1 MATTD
6 NPNTFETEQVQPTE
20 LELLAQRMENYSIPL
35 KPATAQATL
44 ATVTRGLE
52 KGMFKIEELDAIITI
67 REEVNKGII
76 DYNGAMKMA
85 QERMQILQQEEIIKQ
100 QEDIAKAMEAER
112 VKTADERLLRKRT
125 QDRLKVME
133 EALAKAGLS
142 IDLDGDGVIGLP
154 SGESTTPLTETEQ
167 QRVDQIIADTPAPT
181 PAPKTTSSAFKM
193 ARMLNPVTEPT
204 QEPYIPLDTP
214 QSHTKVET
222 TIAPISTDED
232 FVEKVD
238 EVKKSFSEFVED
250 EVTQTIELP
259 VEPVNEDAII
269 SGEST
274 EAFLD
279 EVERVNEVADADEM
293 DLTDEVPPTIVN
305 EVAPT
310 PPPFVT
316 GGNAPNITGM
326 VGNTPNIKAKVDE
339 VDELDQFEQD
349 LIDEEQF
356 NQSFAEVDEPVI
368 EEPTLDVGYEQPVL
382 GENDVVIKQDQIKT
396 IENYEDLEAEEEF
409 EEVVIP
415 NRNDLEKMTK
425 AQIEKSAEK
434 LSFSVNPTDTKSVM
448 IDTYES
454 QANALIESLT
464 EGNEFVSS
472 TEEDLDNGNE
482 DRRDGGYF

>member
-6 NPNTFETEQVQPTE
+6 TPNTFESEQVQPTE

-67 REEVNKGII
+67 REEVNKGLI
-76 DYNGAMKMA
+76 DYNGAIKMA
-85 QERMQILQQEEIIKQ
+85 QERMQVLQQEEIIKR

-112 VKTADERLLRKRT
+112 VKTADERQLRKRT

-181 PAPKTTSSAFKM
+181 PAPKSTSSAFKM

-222 TIAPISTDED
+222 TVAPILSDKEQ
-232 FVEKVD
+232 FEEKI
-238 EVKKSFSEFVED
+238 EEARKSFAEFVEP
-250 EVTQTIELP
+250 VELP

-269 SGEST
+269 RGAST

-279 EVERVNEVADADEM
+279 EVERVNEVADADQM
-293 DLTDEVPPTIVN
+293 DLSDDVPPTLVQ
-305 EVAPT
+305 ESPQVAP
-310 PPPFVT
+310 PPAPSFVT
-316 GGNAPNITGM
+316 GGNAPNITGI
-326 VGNTPNIKAKVDE
+326 VGNTPNIKAQVE
-339 VDELDQFEQD
+339 MDELDQVEQD

-356 NQSFAEVDEPVI
+356 NQSFASEVDEPVI

-382 GENDVVIKQDQIKT
+382 GENDVVIKSDQIKT

-415 NRNDLEKMTK
+415 NRADLEKMTK
-425 AQIEKSAEK
+425 EQISSSATK
-434 LSFSVNPTDTKSVM
+434 LSFNVDSKLSKSIM
-448 IDTYES
+448 IDTYET
-454 QANALIESLT
+454 QANELIESLT

-472 TEEDLDNGNE
+472 KEEDLENGDE

>member
-1 MATTD
+1 MATIET
-6 NPNTFETEQVQPTE
+6 PQTFESEEVQPTE
-20 LELLAQRMENYSIPL
+20 LERLVERMNNFTIPL

-44 ATVTRGLE
+44 TTVQRGLE
-52 KGMFKIEELDAIITI
+52 QGMFKIDELDAIITI
-67 REEVNKGII
+67 REEVNKGVIE
-76 DYNGAMKMA
+76 YNSQMKHA
-85 QERMQILQQEEIIKQ
+85 QERMQVLQQEAIVQQ

-112 VKTADERLLRKRT
+112 VKTADERQLRKRT
-125 QDRLKVME
+125 EDRLKVME

-167 QRVDQIIADTPAPT
+167 QRVDQIIADTPAPKPT
-181 PAPKTTSSAFKM
+181 KPTSSAFKM
-193 ARMLNPVTEPT
+193 ARMLNPQT
-204 QEPYIPLDTP
+204 
-214 QSHTKVET
+214 
-222 TIAPISTDED
+222 PISTDET
-232 FVEKVD
+232 FVEKVED
-238 EVKKSFSEFVED
+238 TKKAFSDFVE
-250 EVTQTIELP
+250 EETTQTIELP
-259 VEPVNEDAII
+259 VEPVNKDAII
-269 SGEST
+269 SGAST

-293 DLTDEVPPTIVN
+293 DLTDEVPPTVVD

-316 GGNAPNITGM
+316 GGNAPNITGI
-326 VGNTPNIKAKVDE
+326 VGNTPNIKATVDE
-339 VDELDQFEQD
+339 VDELDQVAMD

-356 NQSFAEVDEPVI
+356 NESFAE
-368 EEPTLDVGYEQPVL
+368 EEPTLDVGYEQPTL

-396 IENYEDLEAEEEF
+396 IENYEDLETEEEF

-415 NRNDLEKMTK
+415 NRSDLEKMTK
-425 AQIEKSAEK
+425 AQIKKSAEK
-434 LSFSVNPTDTKSVM
+434 LSFTVDTTDTKSVM

-454 QANALIESLT
+454 QANELIESLT

-472 TEEDLDNGNE
+472 TEEDLDNGDE

>member
-1 MATTD
+1 MATIET
-6 NPNTFETEQVQPTE
+6 PPTFETEQVQPTE
-20 LELLAQRMENYSIPL
+20 LERLVERMNNFSVPL

-44 ATVTRGLE
+44 TTVQRGLE
-52 KGMFKIEELDAIITI
+52 QGMFKIDELDAVISI

-76 DYNGAMKMA
+76 EYNSQMKMA
-85 QERMQILQQEEIIKQ
+85 QERMQTLQQEAIVQQ

-112 VKTADERLLRKRT
+112 TKTADERQLRKAT

-167 QRVDQIIADTPAPT
+167 QRVDQIIADTPAPK
-181 PAPKTTSSAFKM
+181 PASKPTSSAFKM
-193 ARMLNPVTEPT
+193 ARMMNPQT
-204 QEPYIPLDTP
+204 
-214 QSHTKVET
+214 S
-222 TIAPISTDED
+222 ISTDET
-232 FVEKVD
+232 FVEKVED
-238 EVKKSFSEFVED
+238 TKKAFSDFVE
-250 EVTQTIELP
+250 EEITQTIELP

-279 EVERVNEVADADEM
+279 EVERVNEVADADKM
-293 DLTDEVPPTIVN
+293 DLTDEVPPTVVN

-316 GGNAPNITGM
+316 GGNAPNITGI
-326 VGNTPNIKAKVDE
+326 VGNTPNIKATVDE

-356 NQSFAEVDEPVI
+356 NKSFEE
-368 EEPTLDVGYEQPVL
+368 EEPTLDVGYEQPTL
-382 GENDVVIKQDQIKT
+382 NENDVVIRQDQIKT
-396 IENYEDLEAEEEF
+396 IENYEDLETEEAF

-415 NRNDLEKMTK
+415 NRSDLEKMTK

-434 LSFSVNPTDTKSVM
+434 LSFTVNTTDTKSVM

-454 QANALIESLT
+454 QANELIESLT

-472 TEEDLDNGNE
+472 TEEDLDNGDE

>member
-6 NPNTFETEQVQPTE
+6 NPSTFETEQVQPTE
-20 LELLAQRMENYSIPL
+20 LELLAQRIENYSIPL

-52 KGMFKIEELDAIITI
+52 QGLFKIDELDAIITI

-85 QERMQILQQEEIIKQ
+85 QERMQVLQQEAIVQQ

-112 VKTADERLLRKRT
+112 VKTADERQLRKRT

-133 EALAKAGLS
+133 EALEKAGLS

-181 PAPKTTSSAFKM
+181 PAPKPTSSAFKM
-193 ARMLNPVTEPT
+193 ARMMNPVEEPVV
-204 QEPYIPLDTP
+204 PLDTP
-214 QSHTKVET
+214 QSHTVIPSPVENL
-222 TIAPISTDED
+222 SDKEE
-232 FVEKVD
+232 FEEKIND
-238 EVKKSFSEFVED
+238 ARKSFAEFVEP
-250 EVTQTIELP
+250 VELP

-274 EAFLD
+274 ESFLD
-279 EVERVNEVADADEM
+279 EVERVNEVADADQM
-293 DLTDEVPPTIVN
+293 DLTDDVPPTLVQ
-305 EVAPT
+305 ESPQVAP
-310 PPPFVT
+310 PPAPSFVT
-316 GGNAPNITGM
+316 GGNAPNITGI
-326 VGNTPNIKAKVDE
+326 VGNTPNIKAQVE
-339 VDELDQFEQD
+339 MDELDQFEQD

-356 NQSFAEVDEPVI
+356 NKSFESEVDEPVI

-415 NRNDLEKMTK
+415 NRSDLEKMTK
-425 AQIEKSAEK
+425 SQIEKSAEK
-434 LSFSVNPTDTKSVM
+434 LSFTVNPTDTKSVM

>member
-1 MATTD
+1 MATIET
-6 NPNTFETEQVQPTE
+6 PPTFETEQVQPTE
-20 LELLAQRMENYSIPL
+20 LERLVERMNNFSVPL

-44 ATVTRGLE
+44 TTVQRGLE
-52 KGMFKIEELDAIITI
+52 QGMFKIDELDAVISI

-76 DYNGAMKMA
+76 EYNSQMKIA
-85 QERMQILQQEEIIKQ
+85 QERMQTLQQEAIVQQ

-112 VKTADERLLRKRT
+112 TKTADERQLRKRT
-125 QDRLKVME
+125 EDRLKVME

-181 PAPKTTSSAFKM
+181 PAPKSTSSAFKM
-193 ARMLNPVTEPT
+193 ARMLNPQT
-204 QEPYIPLDTP
+204 
-214 QSHTKVET
+214 
-222 TIAPISTDED
+222 PISTDET
-232 FVEKVD
+232 FVEKVED
-238 EVKKSFSEFVED
+238 TKKAFSDFVE
-250 EVTQTIELP
+250 EEITQTIELP

-279 EVERVNEVADADEM
+279 EVERVNEVADADNM
-293 DLTDEVPPTIVN
+293 DLTDEVPPTVVD

-316 GGNAPNITGM
+316 GGNAPNITGI
-326 VGNTPNIKAKVDE
+326 VGNTPNIKATVDE

-356 NQSFAEVDEPVI
+356 NKSFEE
-368 EEPTLDVGYEQPVL
+368 EEPTLDVGYEQPTL

-396 IENYEDLEAEEEF
+396 IENYEDLETEEEF

-415 NRNDLEKMTK
+415 NRSDLEKMTK

-434 LSFSVNPTDTKSVM
+434 LSFTVNTTDTKSVM

-454 QANALIESLT
+454 QANELIESLT

-472 TEEDLDNGNE
+472 TEEDLDNGDE

>member
-1 MATTD
+1 
-6 NPNTFETEQVQPTE
+6 
-20 LELLAQRMENYSIPL
+20 
-35 KPATAQATL
+35 
-44 ATVTRGLE
+44 
-52 KGMFKIEELDAIITI
+52 
-67 REEVNKGII
+67 
-76 DYNGAMKMA
+76 
-85 QERMQILQQEEIIKQ
+85 
-100 QEDIAKAMEAER
+100 
-112 VKTADERLLRKRT
+112 
-125 QDRLKVME
+125 
-133 EALAKAGLS
+133 
-142 IDLDGDGVIGLP
+142 
-154 SGESTTPLTETEQ
+154 
-167 QRVDQIIADTPAPT
+167 
-181 PAPKTTSSAFKM
+181 
-193 ARMLNPVTEPT
+193 
-204 QEPYIPLDTP
+204 
-214 QSHTKVET
+214 
-222 TIAPISTDED
+222 
-232 FVEKVD
+232 
-238 EVKKSFSEFVED
+238 
-250 EVTQTIELP
+250 
-259 VEPVNEDAII
+259 
-269 SGEST
+269 
-274 EAFLD
+274 
-279 EVERVNEVADADEM
+279 
-293 DLTDEVPPTIVN
+293 
-305 EVAPT
+305 
-310 PPPFVT
+310 
-316 GGNAPNITGM
+316 M

>member
-1 MATTD
+1 MEQFDT
-6 NPNTFETEQVQPTE
+6 PPTFESEQVQPTE
-20 LELLAQRMENYSIPL
+20 MERLVDRMQNFSIGL
-35 KPATAQATL
+35 TPATAQATL

-52 KGMFKIEELDAIITI
+52 QGMFKIEELDAIITI

-76 DYNGAMKMA
+76 EYNGQMKQA
-85 QERMQILQQEEIIKQ
+85 QERMQVLQQEEVIKQ
-100 QEDIAKAMEAER
+100 QEEIANRIERER
-112 VKTADERLLRKRT
+112 VKVRDERQLRKST
-125 QDRLKVME
+125 QDRLKLME
-133 EALAKAGLS
+133 DALAKAGIT

-154 SGESTTPLTETEQ
+154 AGEVATPLTQTEQ
-167 QRVDQIIADTPAPT
+167 QRVDQIVADTPAPT
-181 PAPKTTSSAFKM
+181 PAPAPKPTSGAFKL
-193 ARMLNPVTEPT
+193 ARMMNPSEEPVV
-204 QEPYIPLDTP
+204 PLDTP
-214 QSHTKVET
+214 QSHTVIPSPVENL
-222 TIAPISTDED
+222 SDKEQ
-232 FVEKVD
+232 FEEKI
-238 EVKKSFSEFVED
+238 EEARKSFAEFVEP
-250 EVTQTIELP
+250 VELP

-269 SGEST
+269 RGAST

-279 EVERVNEVADADEM
+279 EVERVNEVADADQM
-293 DLTDEVPPTIVN
+293 DLSDDVPPTLVQ
-305 EVAPT
+305 ESPQVAP
-310 PPPFVT
+310 PPAPSFVT
-316 GGNAPNITGM
+316 GGNAPNITGI
-326 VGNTPNIKAKVDE
+326 VGNTPNIKAQVE
-339 VDELDQFEQD
+339 MDELDQVEQD

-356 NQSFAEVDEPVI
+356 NQSFASEVDEPVI

-434 LSFSVNPTDTKSVM
+434 LSFTVNPTDTKSVM

-472 TEEDLDNGNE
+472 TEEDLDDGNE

>member
-1 MATTD
+1 MATIET
-6 NPNTFETEQVQPTE
+6 PQTFESEEVQPTE
-20 LELLAQRMENYSIPL
+20 LERLVERMNNFTIPL

-44 ATVTRGLE
+44 TTVQRGLE
-52 KGMFKIEELDAIITI
+52 QGMFKIDELDAIITI
-67 REEVNKGII
+67 REEVNKGVIE
-76 DYNGAMKMA
+76 YNSQMKHA
-85 QERMQILQQEEIIKQ
+85 QERMQVLQQEAIVQQ

-112 VKTADERLLRKRT
+112 VKTADERQLRKRT
-125 QDRLKVME
+125 EDRLKVME

-167 QRVDQIIADTPAPT
+167 QRVDQIIADTPAPKPT
-181 PAPKTTSSAFKM
+181 KPTSSAFKM
-193 ARMLNPVTEPT
+193 ARMLNPQT
-204 QEPYIPLDTP
+204 
-214 QSHTKVET
+214 
-222 TIAPISTDED
+222 PISTDET
-232 FVEKVD
+232 FVEKVED
-238 EVKKSFSEFVED
+238 TKKAFSDFVE
-250 EVTQTIELP
+250 EETTQTIELP
-259 VEPVNEDAII
+259 VEPVNKDAII
-269 SGEST
+269 SGAST

-293 DLTDEVPPTIVN
+293 DLTDEVPPTVVD

-316 GGNAPNITGM
+316 GGNAPNITGI
-326 VGNTPNIKAKVDE
+326 VGNTPNIKATVDE
-339 VDELDQFEQD
+339 VDELDQVEMD

-356 NQSFAEVDEPVI
+356 NESFAE
-368 EEPTLDVGYEQPVL
+368 EEPTLDVGYEQPTL

-396 IENYEDLEAEEEF
+396 IENYEDLETEEEF

-415 NRNDLEKMTK
+415 NRSDLEKMTK
-425 AQIEKSAEK
+425 AQIKKSAEK
-434 LSFSVNPTDTKSVM
+434 LSFTVDTTDTKSVM

-454 QANALIESLT
+454 QANELIESLT

-472 TEEDLDNGNE
+472 TEEDLDNGDE

>member
-6 NPNTFETEQVQPTE
+6 NPNAFETEQVQPTE
-20 LELLAQRMENYSIPL
+20 LELLAQRIENYSIPL

-52 KGMFKIEELDAIITI
+52 QGMFKIDELDAIITI

-85 QERMQILQQEEIIKQ
+85 QERMQVLQQEAIVQQ

-112 VKTADERLLRKRT
+112 VKTADERQLRKRT

-133 EALAKAGLS
+133 EALEKAGLS

-181 PAPKTTSSAFKM
+181 PAPKPTSSAFKM
-193 ARMLNPVTEPT
+193 ARMMNPVEEPVV
-204 QEPYIPLDTP
+204 PLDTP
-214 QSHTKVET
+214 QSHTVIPSPVENL
-222 TIAPISTDED
+222 SDKEE
-232 FVEKVD
+232 FEEKIN
-238 EVKKSFSEFVED
+238 EARKSFAEFVEP
-250 EVTQTIELP
+250 VELP

-279 EVERVNEVADADEM
+279 EVERVNEVADADQM
-293 DLTDEVPPTIVN
+293 DLTDDVPPTLVQ
-305 EVAPT
+305 ESPQVAP
-310 PPPFVT
+310 PPAPSFVT
-316 GGNAPNITGM
+316 GGNAPNITGI
-326 VGNTPNIKAKVDE
+326 VGNTPNIKAQVE
-339 VDELDQFEQD
+339 MDELDQFEQD

-356 NQSFAEVDEPVI
+356 NKSFASEVDEPVI

-396 IENYEDLEAEEEF
+396 IENYEDLETEEEF

-415 NRNDLEKMTK
+415 NRSDLEKMTK
-425 AQIEKSAEK
+425 SQIEKSAEK
-434 LSFSVNPTDTKSVM
+434 LSFTVNPTDTKSVM

>member
-6 NPNTFETEQVQPTE
+6 NPNAFETEQVQPTE
-20 LELLAQRMENYSIPL
+20 LELLAQRIENYSIPL

-52 KGMFKIEELDAIITI
+52 QGMFKIDELDAIITI

-85 QERMQILQQEEIIKQ
+85 QERMQVLQQEAIVQQ

-112 VKTADERLLRKRT
+112 IKTADERQLRKRT

-133 EALAKAGLS
+133 EALEKAGLS

-181 PAPKTTSSAFKM
+181 PAPKPTSSAFKM
-193 ARMLNPVTEPT
+193 ARMMNPVEEPVV
-204 QEPYIPLDTP
+204 PLDTP
-214 QSHTKVET
+214 QSHTVIPSPVENL
-222 TIAPISTDED
+222 SDKEE
-232 FVEKVD
+232 FEEKIN
-238 EVKKSFSEFVED
+238 EARKSFAEFVEP
-250 EVTQTIELP
+250 VELP

-279 EVERVNEVADADEM
+279 EVERVNEVADADQM
-293 DLTDEVPPTIVN
+293 DLTDDVPPTLVQ
-305 EVAPT
+305 ESPQVAP
-310 PPPFVT
+310 PPAPSFVT
-316 GGNAPNITGM
+316 GGNAPNITGI
-326 VGNTPNIKAKVDE
+326 VGNTPNIKATIDE
-339 VDELDQFEQD
+339 VDELDQVEMD

-356 NQSFAEVDEPVI
+356 NESFASEVDEPVI

-396 IENYEDLEAEEEF
+396 IENYEDLETEEEF

-415 NRNDLEKMTK
+415 NRSDLEKMTK
-425 AQIEKSAEK
+425 SQIEKSAEK
-434 LSFSVNPTDTKSVM
+434 LSFTVNPTDTKSVM

>member
-1 MATTD
+1 MATIET
-6 NPNTFETEQVQPTE
+6 PPTFETEQVQPTE
-20 LELLAQRMENYSIPL
+20 LERLVERMNNFSVPL

-44 ATVTRGLE
+44 TTVQRGLE
-52 KGMFKIEELDAIITI
+52 QGMFKIDELDAVITI

-76 DYNGAMKMA
+76 EYNSQMKMA
-85 QERMQILQQEEIIKQ
+85 QERMQTLQQEAIVQQ

-112 VKTADERLLRKRT
+112 TKTADERQLRKRT

-167 QRVDQIIADTPAPT
+167 QRVDQIIADTPAP
-181 PAPKTTSSAFKM
+181 KTSKPTSSAFKM
-193 ARMLNPVTEPT
+193 ARMMNPQT
-204 QEPYIPLDTP
+204 
-214 QSHTKVET
+214 S
-222 TIAPISTDED
+222 ISTDET
-232 FVEKVD
+232 FVEKVED
-238 EVKKSFSEFVED
+238 TKKAFSDFVE
-250 EVTQTIELP
+250 EEITQTIELP

-279 EVERVNEVADADEM
+279 EVERVNEVADADKL
-293 DLTDEVPPTIVN
+293 DLTDEVPPTVVN

-316 GGNAPNITGM
+316 GGNAPNITGI
-326 VGNTPNIKAKVDE
+326 VGNTPNIKATVDE

-356 NQSFAEVDEPVI
+356 NKSFEE
-368 EEPTLDVGYEQPVL
+368 EEPTLDVGYEQPTL
-382 GENDVVIKQDQIKT
+382 NENDVVIRQDQIKT

-415 NRNDLEKMTK
+415 NRADLEKMTK
-425 AQIEKSAEK
+425 EQISSSATK
-434 LSFSVNPTDTKSVM
+434 LSFNVDSKLSKSIM
-448 IDTYES
+448 IDTYET
-454 QANALIESLT
+454 QANELIESLT

-472 TEEDLDNGNE
+472 TEEDLENGDE

>member
-6 NPNTFETEQVQPTE
+6 NPNAFETEQVQPTE
-20 LELLAQRMENYSIPL
+20 LELLAQRIENYSIPL

-52 KGMFKIEELDAIITI
+52 QGMFKIDELDAIITI

-85 QERMQILQQEEIIKQ
+85 QERMQVLQQEAIVQQ

-112 VKTADERLLRKRT
+112 IKTADERQLRKRT

-133 EALAKAGLS
+133 EALEKAGLS

-181 PAPKTTSSAFKM
+181 PAPKPTSGAFKL
-193 ARMLNPVTEPT
+193 ARMMNPSAEPAV
-204 QEPYIPLDTP
+204 PLDTP
-214 QSHTKVET
+214 QSHTVVPSPVENLSDKEQFEER
-222 TIAPISTDED
+222 IDEAR
-232 FVEKVD
+232 
-238 EVKKSFSEFVED
+238 KSFAEFVEP
-250 EVTQTIELP
+250 VELP

-269 SGEST
+269 RGAST
-274 EAFLD
+274 ESFLD
-279 EVERVNEVADADEM
+279 EVERVNEVADADQM
-293 DLTDEVPPTIVN
+293 DLTDDVPPTLVQ
-305 EVAPT
+305 ESPQVAP
-310 PPPFVT
+310 PPAPSFVT
-316 GGNAPNITGM
+316 GGNAPNITGI
-326 VGNTPNIKAKVDE
+326 VGNTPNIKAQVE
-339 VDELDQFEQD
+339 MDELDQFEQD

-356 NQSFAEVDEPVI
+356 NKSFASEVDEPVI

-396 IENYEDLEAEEEF
+396 IENYEDLETEEEF

-415 NRNDLEKMTK
+415 NRSDLEKMTK
-425 AQIEKSAEK
+425 SQIEKSAEK
-434 LSFSVNPTDTKSVM
+434 LSFTVNPTDTKSVM

>member
-20 LELLAQRMENYSIPL
+20 LEQLAQRMENYTIPL

-85 QERMQILQQEEIIKQ
+85 QERMQVLQQEAIVKQ

-112 VKTADERLLRKRT
+112 VKTADERQLRKRT

-181 PAPKTTSSAFKM
+181 PAPKSTSSAFKM
-193 ARMLNPVTEPT
+193 ARMLNPITEPT

-214 QSHTKVET
+214 QSHTKVEST
-222 TIAPISTDED
+222 PISNDIE
-232 FVEKVD
+232 FSEKV
-238 EVKKSFSEFVED
+238 EEAKKSFSEFVED

-279 EVERVNEVADADEM
+279 EVERVNEVSDADEM
-293 DLTDEVPPTIVN
+293 DLTSEVPPTIVN
-305 EVAPT
+305 PT

-316 GGNAPNITGM
+316 GGNAPNITGV
-326 VGNTPNIKAKVDE
+326 VGNTPNIKATVDE

-356 NQSFAEVDEPVI
+356 NQSFASEVDEPVI
-368 EEPTLDVGYEQPVL
+368 EEPTLDVGYEQPII

-434 LSFSVNPTDTKSVM
+434 LSFTVNPTDTKSVM

-454 QANALIESLT
+454 QANELIESLT

-472 TEEDLDNGNE
+472 TEEDLDDGNE

>member
-1 MATTD
+1 MEQFDT
-6 NPNTFETEQVQPTE
+6 PPTFESEQVQPTE
-20 LELLAQRMENYSIPL
+20 MERLVDRMQNFSIGL
-35 KPATAQATL
+35 TPATAQATL

-52 KGMFKIEELDAIITI
+52 QGMFKIEELDAIITI

-76 DYNGAMKMA
+76 EYNGQMKQA
-85 QERMQILQQEEIIKQ
+85 QERMQVLQQEEVIKQ
-100 QEDIAKAMEAER
+100 QEEIANRIERER
-112 VKTADERLLRKRT
+112 VKVRDERQLRKST
-125 QDRLKVME
+125 QDRLKLME
-133 EALAKAGLS
+133 DALAKAGIT

-154 SGESTTPLTETEQ
+154 AGEVATPLTQTEQ
-167 QRVDQIIADTPAPT
+167 QRVDQIVADTPAPT
-181 PAPKTTSSAFKM
+181 PAPAPKPTSGAFKL
-193 ARMLNPVTEPT
+193 ARMMNPSEEPVV
-204 QEPYIPLDTP
+204 PLDTP
-214 QSHTKVET
+214 QSHTVIPSPVENL
-222 TIAPISTDED
+222 SDKEQ
-232 FVEKVD
+232 FEEKI
-238 EVKKSFSEFVED
+238 EEARKSFAEFVEP
-250 EVTQTIELP
+250 IELP

-269 SGEST
+269 RGAST

-279 EVERVNEVADADEM
+279 EVERVNEVADADQM
-293 DLTDEVPPTIVN
+293 DLSDDVPPTLVQ
-305 EVAPT
+305 ESPQVAP
-310 PPPFVT
+310 PPAPSFVT
-316 GGNAPNITGM
+316 GGNAPNITGI
-326 VGNTPNIKAKVDE
+326 VGNTPNIKAQVE
-339 VDELDQFEQD
+339 MDELDQVEQD

-356 NQSFAEVDEPVI
+356 NQSFASEVDEPVI

-434 LSFSVNPTDTKSVM
+434 LSFTVNPTDTKSVM

-472 TEEDLDNGNE
+472 TEEDLDDGNE

>member
-6 NPNTFETEQVQPTE
+6 NPNAFETEQVQPTE
-20 LELLAQRMENYSIPL
+20 LELLAQRIENYSIPL

-52 KGMFKIEELDAIITI
+52 QGMFKIDELDAIITI

-85 QERMQILQQEEIIKQ
+85 QERMQVLQQEAIVQQ

-112 VKTADERLLRKRT
+112 IKTADERQLRKRT

-133 EALAKAGLS
+133 EALEKAGLS

-181 PAPKTTSSAFKM
+181 PAPKPTSSAFKM
-193 ARMLNPVTEPT
+193 ARMMNPVEEPVV
-204 QEPYIPLDTP
+204 PLDTP
-214 QSHTKVET
+214 QSHTVIPSPVENLSDKEQFEER
-222 TIAPISTDED
+222 IDEAR
-232 FVEKVD
+232 
-238 EVKKSFSEFVED
+238 KSFAEFVEP
-250 EVTQTIELP
+250 VELP

-279 EVERVNEVADADEM
+279 EVERVNEVADADQM
-293 DLTDEVPPTIVN
+293 DLTDDVPPTLVQ
-305 EVAPT
+305 ESPQVAP
-310 PPPFVT
+310 PPAPSFVT
-316 GGNAPNITGM
+316 GGNAPNITGI
-326 VGNTPNIKAKVDE
+326 VGNTPNIKAQVE
-339 VDELDQFEQD
+339 MDELDQFEQD

-356 NQSFAEVDEPVI
+356 NKSFASEVDEPVI

-396 IENYEDLEAEEEF
+396 IENYEDLETEEEF

-415 NRNDLEKMTK
+415 NRSDLEKMTK
-425 AQIEKSAEK
+425 SQIEKSAEK
-434 LSFSVNPTDTKSVM
+434 LSFTVNPTDTKSVM

>member
-1 MATTD
+1 MEQFDT
-6 NPNTFETEQVQPTE
+6 PPTFESEQVQPTE
-20 LELLAQRMENYSIPL
+20 MERLVDRMQNFSIGL
-35 KPATAQATL
+35 TPATAQATL

-52 KGMFKIEELDAIITI
+52 QGMFKIEELDAIITI

-76 DYNGAMKMA
+76 EYNGQMKQA
-85 QERMQILQQEEIIKQ
+85 QERMQVLQQEEVIKQ
-100 QEDIAKAMEAER
+100 QEEIANRIERER
-112 VKTADERLLRKRT
+112 VKVRDERQLRKST
-125 QDRLKVME
+125 QDRLKLME
-133 EALAKAGLS
+133 DALAKAGIT

-154 SGESTTPLTETEQ
+154 AGEVATPLTQTEQ
-167 QRVDQIIADTPAPT
+167 QRVDQIVADTPAPT
-181 PAPKTTSSAFKM
+181 PAPAPKPTSGAFKL
-193 ARMLNPVTEPT
+193 ARMMNPSEEPVV
-204 QEPYIPLDTP
+204 PLDTP
-214 QSHTKVET
+214 QSHTVIPSPVET
-222 TIAPISTDED
+222 LSDKEQ
-232 FVEKVD
+232 FEEKI
-238 EVKKSFSEFVED
+238 EEARKSFAEFVEP
-250 EVTQTIELP
+250 IELP

-269 SGEST
+269 RGAST

-279 EVERVNEVADADEM
+279 EVERVNEVADADQM
-293 DLTDEVPPTIVN
+293 DLSDDVPPTLVQ
-305 EVAPT
+305 ESPQVAP
-310 PPPFVT
+310 PPAPSFVT
-316 GGNAPNITGM
+316 GGNAPNITGI
-326 VGNTPNIKAKVDE
+326 VGNTPNIKAQVE
-339 VDELDQFEQD
+339 MDELDQVEQD

-356 NQSFAEVDEPVI
+356 NQSFASEVDEPVI

-434 LSFSVNPTDTKSVM
+434 LSFTVNPTDTKSVM

-472 TEEDLDNGNE
+472 TEEDLDDGNE